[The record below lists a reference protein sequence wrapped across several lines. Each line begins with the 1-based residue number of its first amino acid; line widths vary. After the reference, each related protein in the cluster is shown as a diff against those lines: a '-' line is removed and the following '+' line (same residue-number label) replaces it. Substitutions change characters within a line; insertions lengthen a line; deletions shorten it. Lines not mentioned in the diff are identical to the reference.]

1 MAIPALTRQHADLC
15 LLINAAGAFALA
27 SATLTKG
34 MKELKLSGSNTC
46 SIYLGD
52 MLDVLGRALLRAHDQ
67 PGMDWVLNPRPIF
80 AIKLGG
86 KMSGAPPGSLPRFRK
101 RLNLPLSW

>member
-1 MAIPALTRQHADLC
+1 MHLQ
-15 LLINAAGAFALA
+15 A

-34 MKELKLSGSNTC
+34 MKELKLSGSTT
-46 SIYLGD
+46 SIYLGV
-52 MLDVLGRALLRAHDQ
+52 MLVIDVLGRALLRAHGQ

-86 KMSGAPPGSLPRFRK
+86 KMSAPPGSLPRFRK